1 MKINRSSWHWW
12 LHKQLETKT
21 YRRLVSG
28 YKSITLCQ
36 YFWSTVFALIQAIGL
51 CVLTLLGV
59 LMLCI
64 ILLLV
69 FNFLVVVFGALT
81 GYFPSWVGQTQLG
94 AAIGIGGI
102 TIILALSAGV
112 SGFVDYYRG
121 TIPFWPDYIS
131 KHFVKDAEES
141 NNKTESGLI
150 VSYYKAWKDK
160 FCPIVEL
167 EEVE

>member
-94 AAIGIGGI
+94 AAIGIGG
-102 TIILALSAGV
+102 L
-112 SGFVDYYRG
+112 R
-121 TIPFWPDYIS
+121 
-131 KHFVKDAEES
+131 
-141 NNKTESGLI
+141 
-150 VSYYKAWKDK
+150 
-160 FCPIVEL
+160 
-167 EEVE
+167 